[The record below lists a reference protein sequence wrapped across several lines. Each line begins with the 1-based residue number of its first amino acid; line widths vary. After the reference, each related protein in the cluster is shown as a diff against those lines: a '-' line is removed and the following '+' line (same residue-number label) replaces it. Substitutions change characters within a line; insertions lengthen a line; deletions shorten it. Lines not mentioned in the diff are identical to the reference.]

1 MFKIIQKR
9 NYLFTVSLL
18 LLIPGMVALGLW
30 GLDLGI
36 DFRGGS
42 LLTVDFPATPPDTAA
57 ITTALSNTVSGEI
70 TVQPVGDHTLVLR
83 LPELDEPSH
92 QSMLTVLQ
100 NKFPGIAELSFESI
114 GPTLGREL
122 QNKAVQA
129 LIGVF
134 VMIILFISW
143 AFRRVSQGPVSS
155 WVYGL
160 SAFVAMFHDVLMVI
174 GIFAILGHFFRI
186 QVDSLFVTAL
196 LTVLGFSVHDTIVVF
211 DRIRERLL
219 SHPDES
225 FEESVN
231 VSLNQTMVRSIN
243 TSLTTLFVLAT
254 LLMFGGHSIRSFV
267 LALFLGIASGTYS
280 SIFVASPLLVVW
292 ERWHSRRA

>member
-42 LLTVDFPATPPDTAA
+42 LFTVDFPTAPPDTAT
-57 ITTALSNTVSGEI
+57 ITTALSGTVSGEI
-70 TVQPVGDHTLVLR
+70 TVQQVGDRTLVLR

-92 QSMLTVLQ
+92 QTMLGTLQ
-100 NKFPGIAELSFESI
+100 GKFPGIRELSFESI

-122 QNKAVQA
+122 QNKAIQA

-134 VMIILFISW
+134 VMIILFITW

-160 SAFVAMFHDVLMVI
+160 SAFIAMFHDVLMVI
-174 GIFAILGHFFRI
+174 GIFAILGHFFRVQI
-186 QVDSLFVTAL
+186 DSLFVTAL

-219 SHPDES
+219 SHPDEA

-231 VSLNQTMVRSIN
+231 VSLNQTMVRSLN

-254 LLMFGGHSIRSFV
+254 LLLFGGHSIRSFV
-267 LALFLGIASGTYS
+267 LALFIGIASGTYS

-292 ERWHSRRA
+292 ERWRSRRS